1 MISFKN
7 VTKIYNGNHKA
18 VDDLNLEIREG
29 EIFGFLGPNGA
40 GKTTTLKMLIGIT
53 PPTEGTIMVNGIDA
67 LADPIRAKK
76 EFGYVPDNP
85 DIYIRLK
92 GIEYLNFMGDIF
104 DVPSALRQERIQGMA
119 RDFDMTNALGD
130 KIQSYSHGMRQKIVL
145 MGALIHD
152 PNAWILDEPM
162 TGLDPRSSYL
172 LKEKMRSHA
181 DKGNTVFFSTHVLD
195 VAEKICD
202 RVGIIDK
209 GKVLYVGKV
218 EGLREELGE
227 KTSLEEMFLEMTD
240 DEK

>member
-7 VTKIYNGNHKA
+7 VTKVYNGTHLA
-18 VDDLNLEIREG
+18 VDNLSLDIKEG

-40 GKTTTLKMLIGIT
+40 GKTTTIKMLIGIT
-53 PPTEGTIMVNGIDA
+53 PPTQGELFVNGINV
-67 LADPIRAKK
+67 LAEPIRAKR

-92 GIEYLNFMGDIF
+92 GIEYLNFMGDIYE
-104 DVPSALRQERIQGMA
+104 VPSDLRKSRIEEMA
-119 RDFDMTNALGD
+119 HDFDMTSALGD

-162 TGLDPRSSYL
+162 TGLDPKSSFI
-172 LKEKMRSHA
+172 LKEKMRKHA
-181 DKGNTVFFSTHVLD
+181 DKGNVVFFSTHVLD

-202 RVGIIDK
+202 RVGIINK
-209 GKVLYVGKV
+209 GQLLYVGKV
-218 EGLREELGE
+218 ENLRDELGQHG
-227 KTSLEEMFLEMTD
+227 TLEEMFLELTE
-240 DEK
+240 DE

>member
-7 VTKIYNGNHKA
+7 LSKTYSGNHLA
-18 VDDLNLEIREG
+18 VDDLSLDIKEG

-40 GKTTTLKMLIGIT
+40 GKTTTIKMLIGIT
-53 PPTEGTIMVNGIDA
+53 PPTEGTIHVNGIDV
-67 LADPIRAKK
+67 LADPLRAKR

-104 DVPSALRQERIQGMA
+104 DVPPDLRKSRISSMA
-119 RDFDMTNALGD
+119 EDFDMVDALGD

-162 TGLDPRSSYL
+162 TGLDPKSSFL
-172 LKEKMRSHA
+172 LKEKMRDHA
-181 DKGNTVFFSTHVLD
+181 DKGNIVFFSTHVLD
-195 VAEKICD
+195 VAEKVCD
-202 RVGIIDK
+202 RVGIINR
-209 GKVLYVGKV
+209 GKLLYVGKV
-218 EGLREELGE
+218 DGLRDQLGE
-227 KTSLEEMFLEMTD
+227 NTSLEHMFLELTSN
-240 DEK
+240 E

>member
-1 MISFKN
+1 MISFQHITKN
-7 VTKIYNGNHKA
+7 YSGNHLA
-18 VDDLNLEIREG
+18 VDNLTLDIRES

-40 GKTTTLKMLIGIT
+40 GKTTTIKMLMGIT
-53 PPTEGTIMVNGIDA
+53 PPTEGSIEVNGIDI
-67 LADPIRAKK
+67 LANPLRAKR

-104 DVPSALRQERIQGMA
+104 DVPQGIRKSRIESMA
-119 RDFDMTNALGD
+119 KDFDMGDALGD

-162 TGLDPRSSYL
+162 TGLDPRSSFL
-172 LKEKMRSHA
+172 LKEMMRTHA
-181 DKGNTVFFSTHVLD
+181 NKGNIVFFSTHVLD
-195 VAEKICD
+195 VAEKLCD
-202 RVGIIDK
+202 RVGIINH
-209 GKVLYVGKV
+209 GKLIYVGKV
-218 EGLREELGE
+218 EGLRDQLGE
-227 KTSLEEMFLEMTD
+227 DTSLEQMFLELTS